1 MKTSYEKQQGTA
13 EEDRLFQIVGIK
25 KESGR
30 SEEGCAAVSEGTV
43 SVRKKGVKFPKV
55 SLAILALILGGCLIL
70 PFVIGKDP
78 AYMDL
83 MNANQAPGRE
93 FFFGTDTMGRDIF
106 TMIWSGGRISLFIG
120 CVSTLIST
128 VIAILFGGLSGIAP
142 QWADTLLMRFT
153 EVFLSIPNLLLVI
166 LLQAILGK
174 ANVLSVSL
182 VIGVTS
188 WASIA
193 KVVRTEVRQIRGSD
207 YVTASRCMGGS
218 FFHVLGRHLTP
229 NFLPAI
235 QFMVIMNVRNAIV
248 AESTLSFM
256 GMGLPMETV
265 SWGSMLSLSEKA
277 LLTGAWWMIL
287 VPGGFLVITLMA
299 MTEVGQFLQKEL
311 NQKESNL

>member
-1 MKTSYEKQQGTA
+1 MREA
-13 EEDRLFQIVGIK
+13 DAFEIVGMRK
-25 KESGR
+25 MEESP
-30 SEEGCAAVSEGTV
+30 VSA
-43 SVRKKGVKFPKV
+43 RKKGAKMPVI
-55 SLAILALILGGCLIL
+55 SLVILGLIVAGCLIL

-78 AYMDL
+78 SYMDL
-83 MNANQAPGRE
+83 MNANQAPSQQ
-93 FFFGTDTMGRDIF
+93 FLFGTDTMGRDIF

-153 EVFLSIPNLLLVI
+153 EIFLSIPNLLLVI

-193 KVVRTEVRQIRGSD
+193 KVVRTEVRQIRSSD
-207 YVTASRCMGGS
+207 YVTASRCMGGG

-235 QFMVIMNVRNAIV
+235 QFMVVMNVRSAIV
-248 AESTLSFM
+248 AESTLSVM
-256 GMGLPMETV
+256 GMGLPLETV
-265 SWGSMLSLSEKA
+265 SWGSMLSLAEKA
-277 LLTGAWWMIL
+277 LLTGSWWMII
-287 VPGGFLVITLMA
+287 VPGGFRVVTLMA

>member
-1 MKTSYEKQQGTA
+1 MREA
-13 EEDRLFQIVGIK
+13 DAFEIVGMRK
-25 KESGR
+25 MEESP
-30 SEEGCAAVSEGTV
+30 VSA
-43 SVRKKGVKFPKV
+43 RKKGAKMPVI
-55 SLAILALILGGCLIL
+55 SLVILGLIVAGCLIL

-78 AYMDL
+78 SYMDL
-83 MNANQAPGRE
+83 MNANQAPSRQ
-93 FFFGTDTMGRDIF
+93 FLFGTDTMGRDIF
-106 TMIWSGGRISLFIG
+106 TMICSGVRISLFIC

-153 EVFLSIPNLLLVI
+153 EIFLSIPNLLLVI

-207 YVTASRCMGGS
+207 YVTASRCMGGG

-235 QFMVIMNVRNAIV
+235 QFMVVMNVRSAIV

-256 GMGLPMETV
+256 GMGLPLETV
-265 SWGSMLSLSEKA
+265 SWGSMLSLAEKA
-277 LLTGAWWMIL
+277 LLTGSWWMII
-287 VPGGFLVITLMA
+287 VPGGFLVVTLMA

>member
-1 MKTSYEKQQGTA
+1 MREA
-13 EEDRLFQIVGIK
+13 DAFEIVGMRK
-25 KESGR
+25 MEESP
-30 SEEGCAAVSEGTV
+30 VSA
-43 SVRKKGVKFPKV
+43 RKKGAKMPVI
-55 SLAILALILGGCLIL
+55 SLVILGLIVAGCLIL

-78 AYMDL
+78 SYMDL
-83 MNANQAPGRE
+83 MNANQAPSQQ
-93 FFFGTDTMGRDIF
+93 FLFGTDTMGRDIF

-142 QWADTLLMRFT
+142 QWADTLLLRFT
-153 EVFLSIPNLLLVI
+153 EIFLSIPNLLLVI

-193 KVVRTEVRQIRGSD
+193 KVVRTEVRQIRSSD
-207 YVTASRCMGGS
+207 YVTASRCMGGG

-235 QFMVIMNVRNAIV
+235 QFMVVMNVRSAIV

-256 GMGLPMETV
+256 GMGLPLETV
-265 SWGSMLSLSEKA
+265 SWGSMLSLAEKA
-277 LLTGAWWMIL
+277 LLTGSWWMII
-287 VPGGFLVITLMA
+287 VPGGFLVVTLMA

>member
-1 MKTSYEKQQGTA
+1 MEAFYEKSQEPVAVETEA
-13 EEDRLFQIVGIK
+13 FRIVGMK
-25 KESGR
+25 KE
-30 SEEGCAAVSEGTV
+30 EEAVSAGTKK
-43 SVRKKGVKFPKV
+43 KKGPKLPV
-55 SLAILALILGGCLIL
+55 ISLVVLVLILAGCLIF
-70 PFVIGKDP
+70 PFLIKKDP
-78 AYMDL
+78 SYMDL
-83 MNANQAPGRE
+83 MSANQAPCRQ
-93 FFFGTDTMGRDIF
+93 FLFGTDTMGRDIF
-106 TMIWSGGRISLFIG
+106 HMIWSGGRISLFIG

-174 ANVLSVSL
+174 PNVLSVSL

-207 YVTASRCMGGS
+207 YVTASRCMGGG
-218 FFHVLGRHLTP
+218 FFHVLGRHLIP

-235 QFMVIMNVRNAIV
+235 QFMVVMNVRSAIV
-248 AESTLSFM
+248 AESTLSFR
-256 GMGLPMETV
+256 GMGLPLETV

-277 LLTGAWWMIL
+277 LLSGSWWIILIPGA
-287 VPGGFLVITLMA
+287 FLVATLMS
-299 MTEVGQFLQKEL
+299 MTEMGQFLQKEL

>member
-1 MKTSYEKQQGTA
+1 MREA
-13 EEDRLFQIVGIK
+13 DAFEIVGMRK
-25 KESGR
+25 MEESP
-30 SEEGCAAVSEGTV
+30 VSA
-43 SVRKKGVKFPKV
+43 RKKGAKMPVI
-55 SLAILALILGGCLIL
+55 SLVILGLIVAGCLIL

-78 AYMDL
+78 SYMDL
-83 MNANQAPGRE
+83 MNANQAPSQQ
-93 FFFGTDTMGRDIF
+93 FLFGTDTMGRDIF

-153 EVFLSIPNLLLVI
+153 EIFLSIPNLLLVI

-193 KVVRTEVRQIRGSD
+193 KVVRTEVRQIRSSD
-207 YVTASRCMGGS
+207 YVTASQCMGGG

-235 QFMVIMNVRNAIV
+235 QFMVVMNVRSAIV

-256 GMGLPMETV
+256 GMGLPLETV
-265 SWGSMLSLSEKA
+265 SWGSMLSLAEKA
-277 LLTGAWWMIL
+277 LLTGSWWMII
-287 VPGGFLVITLMA
+287 VPGGFLVVTLMA

>member
-1 MKTSYEKQQGTA
+1 MREA
-13 EEDRLFQIVGIK
+13 DAFEIVGMRK
-25 KESGR
+25 MEESP
-30 SEEGCAAVSEGTV
+30 VSA
-43 SVRKKGVKFPKV
+43 RKKGAKMPVI
-55 SLAILALILGGCLIL
+55 SLVIFGLIVAGCLIL

-78 AYMDL
+78 SYMDL
-83 MNANQAPGRE
+83 MNANQAPSRQ
-93 FFFGTDTMGRDIF
+93 FLFGTDTMGRDIF

-153 EVFLSIPNLLLVI
+153 EIFLSIPNLLLVI

-193 KVVRTEVRQIRGSD
+193 KVVRTEVRQIRSSD
-207 YVTASRCMGGS
+207 YVTASRCMGGG

-235 QFMVIMNVRNAIV
+235 QFMVVMNVRSAIV

-256 GMGLPMETV
+256 GMGLPLETV
-265 SWGSMLSLSEKA
+265 SWGSMLSLAEKA
-277 LLTGAWWMIL
+277 LLTGSWWMII
-287 VPGGFLVITLMA
+287 VPGGFLVVTLMA

>member
-1 MKTSYEKQQGTA
+1 MEAFYEKSQESVAVETEA
-13 EEDRLFQIVGIK
+13 FRIVGMKKEEEAVSTGTKKKKGPKLPVVSLVVLGLILAGCLLFPFLIK
-25 KESGR
+25 K
-30 SEEGCAAVSEGTV
+30 
-43 SVRKKGVKFPKV
+43 
-55 SLAILALILGGCLIL
+55 
-70 PFVIGKDP
+70 DP
-78 AYMDL
+78 SYMDL
-83 MNANQAPGRE
+83 MSANQAPCRQ
-93 FFFGTDTMGRDIF
+93 FLFGTDTMGRDIF
-106 TMIWSGGRISLFIG
+106 HMIWSGGRISLFIG

-174 ANVLSVSL
+174 PNVLSVSL

-207 YVTASRCMGGS
+207 YVTASRCMGGG
-218 FFHVLGRHLTP
+218 FFHVLGRHLAP

-235 QFMVIMNVRNAIV
+235 QFMVIMNVRSAIV

-256 GMGLPMETV
+256 GMGLPLETV

-277 LLTGAWWMIL
+277 LLSGSWWIILIPGA
-287 VPGGFLVITLMA
+287 FLVATLMS
-299 MTEVGQFLQKEL
+299 MTEMGQYLQKEL

>member
-1 MKTSYEKQQGTA
+1 MREA
-13 EEDRLFQIVGIK
+13 DAFEIVGMRK
-25 KESGR
+25 MEESP
-30 SEEGCAAVSEGTV
+30 VSA
-43 SVRKKGVKFPKV
+43 RKKGAKMPVI
-55 SLAILALILGGCLIL
+55 SLVILGLIVAGCLIL

-78 AYMDL
+78 SYMDL
-83 MNANQAPGRE
+83 MNANQAPSQQ
-93 FFFGTDTMGRDIF
+93 FLFGTDTMGRDIF

-153 EVFLSIPNLLLVI
+153 EIFLSIPNLLLVI

-193 KVVRTEVRQIRGSD
+193 KVVRTEVRQIRSSG
-207 YVTASRCMGGS
+207 YVTASRCMGGG

-235 QFMVIMNVRNAIV
+235 QFMVVMNVRSAIV

-256 GMGLPMETV
+256 GMGLPLETV
-265 SWGSMLSLSEKA
+265 SWGSMLSLAEKA
-277 LLTGAWWMIL
+277 LLTGSWWMII
-287 VPGGFLVITLMA
+287 VPGGFLVVTLMA

>member
-1 MKTSYEKQQGTA
+1 MREA
-13 EEDRLFQIVGIK
+13 DAFEIVGMRK
-25 KESGR
+25 MEESP
-30 SEEGCAAVSEGTV
+30 VSA
-43 SVRKKGVKFPKV
+43 RKKGAKMPVI
-55 SLAILALILGGCLIL
+55 SLVILGLIVAGCLIL

-78 AYMDL
+78 SYMDL
-83 MNANQAPGRE
+83 MNANQAPSQQ
-93 FFFGTDTMGRDIF
+93 FLFGTDTMGRDIF

-128 VIAILFGGLSGIAP
+128 VIAILFGGVSGIAP

-153 EVFLSIPNLLLVI
+153 EIFLSIPNLLLVI

-193 KVVRTEVRQIRGSD
+193 KVVRTEVRQIRSSD
-207 YVTASRCMGGS
+207 YVTASRCMGGG

-235 QFMVIMNVRNAIV
+235 QFMVVMNVRSAIV

-256 GMGLPMETV
+256 GMGLPLETV
-265 SWGSMLSLSEKA
+265 SWGSMLSLAEKA
-277 LLTGAWWMIL
+277 LLTGSWWMII
-287 VPGGFLVITLMA
+287 VPGGFLVVTLMA

>member
-1 MKTSYEKQQGTA
+1 MREA
-13 EEDRLFQIVGIK
+13 DAFEIVGMRK
-25 KESGR
+25 MEESP
-30 SEEGCAAVSEGTV
+30 VSA
-43 SVRKKGVKFPKV
+43 RKKGAKMPVI
-55 SLAILALILGGCLIL
+55 SLVILGLIVAGCLIL

-78 AYMDL
+78 SYMDL
-83 MNANQAPGRE
+83 MNANQAPSQQ
-93 FFFGTDTMGRDIF
+93 FLFGTDTMGRDIF

-153 EVFLSIPNLLLVI
+153 EIFLSIPNLLLVI

-193 KVVRTEVRQIRGSD
+193 KVVRTEVRQIRSSD

-235 QFMVIMNVRNAIV
+235 QFMVVMNVRSAIV

-256 GMGLPMETV
+256 GMGLPLETV
-265 SWGSMLSLSEKA
+265 SWGSMLSLAEKA
-277 LLTGAWWMIL
+277 LLTGRKPL
-287 VPGGFLVITLMA
+287 TVP
-299 MTEVGQFLQKEL
+299 VG
-311 NQKESNL
+311 

>member
-1 MKTSYEKQQGTA
+1 MREA
-13 EEDRLFQIVGIK
+13 DAFAIVGMRK
-25 KESGR
+25 MEESP
-30 SEEGCAAVSEGTV
+30 VSA
-43 SVRKKGVKFPKV
+43 RKKGAKMPVI
-55 SLAILALILGGCLIL
+55 SLVILGLIVAGCLIL

-78 AYMDL
+78 SYMDL
-83 MNANQAPGRE
+83 MNANQAPSQQ
-93 FFFGTDTMGRDIF
+93 FLFGTDTMGRDIF

-153 EVFLSIPNLLLVI
+153 EIFLSIPNLLLVI

-193 KVVRTEVRQIRGSD
+193 KVVRTEVRQIRSSD
-207 YVTASRCMGGS
+207 YVTASRCMGGI

-235 QFMVIMNVRNAIV
+235 QFMVVMNVRSAIV

-256 GMGLPMETV
+256 GMGLPLETV
-265 SWGSMLSLSEKA
+265 SWGSMLSLAEKA
-277 LLTGAWWMIL
+277 LLTGSWWMII
-287 VPGGFLVITLMA
+287 VPGGFLVVTLMA

>member
-1 MKTSYEKQQGTA
+1 MREA
-13 EEDRLFQIVGIK
+13 DAFAIVGMRK
-25 KESGR
+25 MEESP
-30 SEEGCAAVSEGTV
+30 VSA
-43 SVRKKGVKFPKV
+43 RKKGAKMPVI
-55 SLAILALILGGCLIL
+55 SLVILGLIVAGCLIL

-78 AYMDL
+78 SYMDL
-83 MNANQAPGRE
+83 MNANQAPSRQ
-93 FFFGTDTMGRDIF
+93 FLFGTDTMGRDIF

-153 EVFLSIPNLLLVI
+153 EIFLSIPNLLLVI

-174 ANVLSVSL
+174 PNVLSVSL

-207 YVTASRCMGGS
+207 YVTASRCMGGG

-235 QFMVIMNVRNAIV
+235 QFMVVMNVRSAIV

-256 GMGLPMETV
+256 GMGLPLETV

-277 LLTGAWWMIL
+277 LLSGSWWIILIPGA
-287 VPGGFLVITLMA
+287 FLVATLMS
-299 MTEVGQFLQKEL
+299 MTEMGQFLQKEL

>member
-1 MKTSYEKQQGTA
+1 MREA
-13 EEDRLFQIVGIK
+13 DAFEIVGMRK
-25 KESGR
+25 MEESP
-30 SEEGCAAVSEGTV
+30 VSA
-43 SVRKKGVKFPKV
+43 RKKGAKMPVI
-55 SLAILALILGGCLIL
+55 SLVILGLIVAGCLIL

-78 AYMDL
+78 SYMDL
-83 MNANQAPGRE
+83 MNANQVPSRQ
-93 FFFGTDTMGRDIF
+93 FLFGTDTMGRDIF

-153 EVFLSIPNLLLVI
+153 EIFLSIPNLLLVI

-193 KVVRTEVRQIRGSD
+193 KVVRTEVRQIRSSD
-207 YVTASRCMGGS
+207 YVTASRCMGGG

-235 QFMVIMNVRNAIV
+235 QFMVVMNVRSAIV

-256 GMGLPMETV
+256 GMGLPLETV
-265 SWGSMLSLSEKA
+265 SWGSMLSLAEKA
-277 LLTGAWWMIL
+277 LLTGSWWMII
-287 VPGGFLVITLMA
+287 VPGGFLVVTLMA

>member
-1 MKTSYEKQQGTA
+1 MREA
-13 EEDRLFQIVGIK
+13 DAFEIVGMRK
-25 KESGR
+25 MEESP
-30 SEEGCAAVSEGTV
+30 VSA
-43 SVRKKGVKFPKV
+43 RKKGAKMPVI
-55 SLAILALILGGCLIL
+55 SLVILGLIVAGCLIL

-78 AYMDL
+78 SYMDL
-83 MNANQAPGRE
+83 MNANQAPSRQ
-93 FFFGTDTMGRDIF
+93 FLFGTDTMGRDIF

-153 EVFLSIPNLLLVI
+153 EIFLSIPNLLLVI

-207 YVTASRCMGGS
+207 YVTASRCMGGG
-218 FFHVLGRHLTP
+218 FFHVLGQHLTP

-235 QFMVIMNVRNAIV
+235 QFMVVMNVRSAIV

-256 GMGLPMETV
+256 GMGLPLETV
-265 SWGSMLSLSEKA
+265 SWGSMLSLAEKA
-277 LLTGAWWMIL
+277 LLTGSWWMII
-287 VPGGFLVITLMA
+287 VPGGFLVVTLMA

>member
-1 MKTSYEKQQGTA
+1 MREA
-13 EEDRLFQIVGIK
+13 DAFEIVGMRK
-25 KESGR
+25 MEESP
-30 SEEGCAAVSEGTV
+30 VSA
-43 SVRKKGVKFPKV
+43 RKKGAKMPVI
-55 SLAILALILGGCLIL
+55 SLVILGLIVAGCLIL

-78 AYMDL
+78 SYMDL
-83 MNANQAPGRE
+83 MNANQAPSRQ
-93 FFFGTDTMGRDIF
+93 FLFGTDTMGRDIF

-153 EVFLSIPNLLLVI
+153 EIFLSIPNLLLVI

-188 WASIA
+188 WA
-193 KVVRTEVRQIRGSD
+193 IRSSD

-235 QFMVIMNVRNAIV
+235 QFMVVMNVRSAIV

-256 GMGLPMETV
+256 GMGLPLETV
-265 SWGSMLSLSEKA
+265 SWGSMLSLAEKA
-277 LLTGAWWMIL
+277 LLTGSWWMII
-287 VPGGFLVITLMA
+287 VPGGFLVVTLMA